1 MHGTNAEECRM
12 SSFGSGPPQV
22 DTSDGGGF
30 RPDGSDIACGLVVAV
45 VVIVVIFFIVRLS
58 G

>member
-1 MHGTNAEECRM
+1 M